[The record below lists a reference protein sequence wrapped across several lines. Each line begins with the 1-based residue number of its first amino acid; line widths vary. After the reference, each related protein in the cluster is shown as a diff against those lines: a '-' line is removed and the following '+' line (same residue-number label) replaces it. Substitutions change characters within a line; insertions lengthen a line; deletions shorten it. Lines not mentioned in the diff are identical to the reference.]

1 MASFKVDL
9 HIGKCVSLMIISQFT
24 CFLRLTGCFMDPFV
38 VVVVVVVFQVFCS
51 AQAAPPEVSGHQE
64 SDQKRSD

>member
-1 MASFKVDL
+1 
-9 HIGKCVSLMIISQFT
+9 
-24 CFLRLTGCFMDPFV
+24 MDPFV
-38 VVVVVVVFQVFCS
+38 VVDVVVVVVFQVFCS